1 MWHILRNLL
10 SSHKIAFCPRYPLIY
25 NTEVMKKRLL
35 ITGGAGFL
43 GNHLLRRAT
52 HFMAA
57 GTLYHTPSS
66 SLPEVTFHVCDLQNP
81 EEVRILLDRVK
92 PDIIIHTAC
101 SDQGHNLEA
110 IVPAAG
116 LLAMQT
122 AQRQIRFIHLSTDQ
136 VFDGTSAPYTE
147 ESPTQPI
154 NPYGVAKA
162 QAEDLILSLNP
173 QATIV
178 RTSLLYDLRTPDRQT
193 TWIVESIS
201 TSQPI
206 RLFIDE
212 IRCPVWVENLADLLL
227 EIATRDLT
235 GILHLGG
242 PQALNRWDF
251 GMGLLHH
258 FGITPTS
265 VIRQGTIEE
274 AGLVR
279 PKDLTMDSTQVQK
292 ILLTP
297 LISLDEASSQISRT
311 IDTFKR
317 HSK

>member
-10 SSHKIAFCPRYPLIY
+10 VAHKIAFCPRYPLIY
-25 NTEVMKKRLL
+25 NTEVMKKHLL
-35 ITGGAGFL
+35 VTGGAGFL

-52 HFMAA
+52 HFMTA

-81 EEVRILLDRVK
+81 EEIRILLNRVK

-122 AQRQIRFIHLSTDQ
+122 AQRHIRFIHLSTDQ

-173 QATIV
+173 QATII
-178 RTSLLYDLRTPDRQT
+178 RTSLLYDLRKPDRQT
-193 TWIVESIS
+193 KWIMESMA

-206 RLFIDE
+206 RLFVDE
-212 IRCPVWVENLADLLL
+212 IRCPVWGENLAEVLL
-227 EIATRDLT
+227 ELALKDVP

-242 PQALNRWDF
+242 PESLNRWDF
-251 GMGLLHH
+251 GMGVLHH

-265 VIRQGTIEE
+265 NIQKGTIEE
-274 AGLVR
+274 SGLVR
-279 PKDLTMDSTQVQK
+279 PKNLTMDSSRAKQ
-292 ILLTP
+292 ILQTP
-297 LISLDEASSQISRT
+297 LLSLQEARRMAITSES
-311 IDTFKR
+311 
-317 HSK
+317 

>member
-1 MWHILRNLL
+1 
-10 SSHKIAFCPRYPLIY
+10 
-25 NTEVMKKRLL
+25 MKQRLL
-35 ITGGAGFL
+35 VTGGAGFL
-43 GNHLLRRAT
+43 GNHLLRRAN
-52 HFMAA
+52 HFVAT

-66 SLPEVTFHVCDLQNP
+66 SLPDVTFHVCDLQNP
-81 EEVRILLDRVK
+81 EEVRILLERTQ
-92 PDIIIHTAC
+92 PDVIIHTAC
-101 SDQGHNLEA
+101 SDQGHNLES

-122 AQRQIRFIHLSTDQ
+122 AQRHMRFIHLSTDQ

-147 ESPTQPI
+147 DSPTQPI
-154 NPYGVAKA
+154 NPYGIAKA

-173 QATIV
+173 QATII
-178 RTSLLYDLRTPDRQT
+178 RTSLLYDLRKPDRQT
-193 TWIVESIS
+193 QWIMESMS

-227 EIATRDLT
+227 EIATRDLP

-242 PQALNRWDF
+242 PQALNRWEF
-251 GMGLLHH
+251 GMKVLHH

-265 VIRQGTIEE
+265 VIQQGTIEE

-279 PKDLTMDSTQVQK
+279 PKDLTLDSTQAK
-292 ILLTP
+292 RLLQTP
-297 LISLDEASSQISRT
+297 LFSLQEACRMAVTSES
-311 IDTFKR
+311 
-317 HSK
+317 